1 MRLTLDSNILIYAQD
16 RSAGSR
22 HAQAMA
28 LVGRAT
34 ATDCILTLQSLAETF
49 RVSVTRL
56 AMSAAEAK
64 AALAVWRRAFPI
76 HAATLETL
84 DAAIGAVDRH
94 QLSFW
99 DAMLWAT
106 AREAGCEAILS
117 EDFQDGRTLGGLQFV
132 NPFNAEN
139 AALLDR
145 LFEQ

>member
-16 RSAGSR
+16 RSAGPR

-34 ATDCILTLQSLAETF
+34 ASDCILTLQSLAETF
-49 RVSVTRL
+49 RVSVTKL
-56 AMSAAEAK
+56 AMSAAEARG
-64 AALAVWRRAFPI
+64 ALSVWRRAFPV
-76 HAATLETL
+76 HAAALETL
-84 DAAIGAVDRH
+84 DAAMDAVDRH

-106 AREAGCEAILS
+106 AREAGCVAILS
-117 EDFQDGRTLGGLQFV
+117 EDFQDGRTLGGIQFV
-132 NPFNAEN
+132 DPFKPGN
-139 AALLDR
+139 AAVLDR